1 MNGFA
6 RCTVPPIV
14 VNKNKGRPSK
24 NATTNTGSSPN
35 AGGGGDL
42 ERGQK
47 TPKRTNDDRDPVGNT
62 MSHPRASSPN
72 HNNGERTWFMN
83 GRRKKSVR
91 FTEMPDEIVGTA
103 EDIDRTS
110 ISAPKRCDVCNVHL
124 VGFVWECKVCCGEN
138 KKTEEE
144 KKTENGALAATNG
157 EEQTVCQTCEELVGV
172 GRMMAVTEKD
182 RVKNTM
188 LEIGPQSPH
197 ESQRTMFNGGA
208 GVSGG
213 DVGNASS
220 GASAAPATTD
230 TAGEETTTPSNK
242 NGFRLCVSCYQMH
255 ARLSMSR
262 TRFLEER
269 KRREEENLKK
279 QTISTESMPE
289 ENESVISEGQNNSS
303 WLQLAEQLQIHKHD
317 PQNFIRTGLDDQ
329 MALEEIIR
337 ERATLMVNGE
347 DRLGRILKEATRRM
361 DAAKQNAESEN
372 ASNCMHQNE
381 EELAPAL

>member
-6 RCTVPPIV
+6 RCTCPPIV

-24 NATTNTGSSPN
+24 NATTTAGSSTN

-47 TPKRTNDDRDPVGNT
+47 TPKRTNDDRDPVANT

-72 HNNGERTWFMN
+72 HNNGERTWFMT

-124 VGFVWECKVCCGEN
+124 IGFVWECRVCCGEN

-144 KKTENGALAATNG
+144 KKTENGALAATTG

-172 GRMMAVTEKD
+172 GRMMAVREKD

-208 GVSGG
+208 GMRG
-213 DVGNASS
+213 GNASR

-230 TAGEETTTPSNK
+230 TAGE
-242 NGFRLCVSCYQMH
+242 
-255 ARLSMSR
+255 
-262 TRFLEER
+262 
-269 KRREEENLKK
+269 
-279 QTISTESMPE
+279 
-289 ENESVISEGQNNSS
+289 
-303 WLQLAEQLQIHKHD
+303 
-317 PQNFIRTGLDDQ
+317 
-329 MALEEIIR
+329 
-337 ERATLMVNGE
+337 
-347 DRLGRILKEATRRM
+347 
-361 DAAKQNAESEN
+361 
-372 ASNCMHQNE
+372 
-381 EELAPAL
+381 